1 VPAVVAVSSSWAHIA
16 DVFLEGGEQVTM
28 GVCGT
33 YLCFLFFL
41 SACFFPFFVVSS
53 PFPPVLVFF
62 ACVAPASTDDMA
74 RFRAARVV
82 VEAVDGGGDP
92 LCRRPLR
99 VVEVE
104 EWVWGIQRWCQWGA
118 MGWWW
123 AVGKIVDICCG
134 CARLALNPMRN
145 VM

>member
-1 VPAVVAVSSSWAHIA
+1 VPAIAAVSSSWARIA

-62 ACVAPASTDDMA
+62 ACVAPASTDDVA
-74 RFRAARVV
+74 CFRAARVV

-92 LCRRPLR
+92 LRRRPL
-99 VVEVE
+99 
-104 EWVWGIQRWCQWGA
+104 
-118 MGWWW
+118 
-123 AVGKIVDICCG
+123 
-134 CARLALNPMRN
+134 
-145 VM
+145 